1 MENRNRKG
9 ILIIVSVVIVLFL
22 IIISGG
28 YLFLHNK
35 SYKNQAIECGDAIY
49 LNEIKYSPVAS
60 SDLKE
65 YTISNVLICKTDTG
79 IKLYEI
85 NENTYIADTPGFSTF
100 DISEIPSQELE
111 NYFVEFEREKEKCEF
126 IGCTHIKE
134 KNCGVKQAIEEGKIS
149 KERYNRFCKIY
160 EELKQKEERKKW

>member
-79 IKLYEI
+79 MKLYKI
-85 NENTYIADTPGFSTF
+85 NEYPDYEYIAGYCTWDG
-100 DISEIPSQELE
+100 EI
-111 NYFVEFEREKEKCEF
+111 Y
-126 IGCTHIKE
+126 
-134 KNCGVKQAIEEGKIS
+134 
-149 KERYNRFCKIY
+149 
-160 EELKQKEERKKW
+160 KKDETD

>member
-1 MENRNRKG
+1 MKCINCKKTIPETSTICPFCKNDPNTEVITPMEFG
-9 ILIIVSVVIVLFL
+9 
-22 IIISGG
+22 
-28 YLFLHNK
+28 
-35 SYKNQAIECGDAIY
+35 
-49 LNEIKYSPVAS
+49 
-60 SDLKE
+60 
-65 YTISNVLICKTDTG
+65 
-79 IKLYEI
+79 EI

>member
-79 IKLYEI
+79 MKLYKI
-85 NENTYIADTPGFSTF
+85 NEYSDYEYIAGYHAWDG
-100 DISEIPSQELE
+100 EI
-111 NYFVEFEREKEKCEF
+111 Y
-126 IGCTHIKE
+126 
-134 KNCGVKQAIEEGKIS
+134 
-149 KERYNRFCKIY
+149 
-160 EELKQKEERKKW
+160 KKDETD